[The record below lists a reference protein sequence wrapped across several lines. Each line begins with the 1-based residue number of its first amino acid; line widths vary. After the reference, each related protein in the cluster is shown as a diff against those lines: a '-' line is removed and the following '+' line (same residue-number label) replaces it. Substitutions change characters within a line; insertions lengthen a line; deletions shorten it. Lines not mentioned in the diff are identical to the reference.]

1 MGRWAESKILVTLNL
16 YPTFQ
21 LPKTPQHNARHNT
34 KDEFDRLAVQG
45 TFLCTSFL
53 KKLTGK
59 CMCDLRFPP
68 GSRREQRSSG
78 LLGSE

>member
-1 MGRWAESKILVTLNL
+1 MGRLAKPKIWMTLNL

-21 LPKTPQHNARHNT
+21 LPKTAQNNVRHN
-34 KDEFDRLAVQG
+34 KKNDFDRLAIQG
-45 TFLCTSFL
+45 TLLWYSVL
-53 KKLTGK
+53 KQLNGK
-59 CMCDLRFPP
+59 CMCDFGFPL

>member
-1 MGRWAESKILVTLNL
+1 MGKVQNLMTLNL

-21 LPKTPQHNARHNT
+21 LPKTPQHNVQRNT

-45 TFLCTSFL
+45 TLLCSSVL
-53 KKLTGK
+53 KQLTGK
-59 CMCDLRFPP
+59 YMCDFRFPP

-78 LLGSE
+78 LLRSE